1 MFRMAFGFI
10 CAVLVGVFTSVQAQE
25 HTSVIDRVKDRG
37 ELVVGIRQDNPPHSF
52 INEQGDWVGFD
63 VDIAN
68 AVAEK
73 LGVKMKRV
81 PVDEITRITYLQN
94 GKIDMAAA
102 SMSHTW
108 KRDDA
113 VDFSQTYFWSAQT
126 FLVRKDGAK
135 NLKDLVG
142 KKVGMNRGS
151 HSVGNWKK
159 WLEKNGYEVNEEDI
173 IEFGNK
179 QIAMN
184 AVLSG
189 KIAGWAEDAEV
200 LANYAKPNPELTV
213 LSGEAIGMKQDGLGV
228 IENDS
233 KMRDAINH
241 ALQQIES
248 SGEYLP
254 IYNRWFGP
262 DSDTPVPL
270 DKRIEVWPGG

>member
-1 MFRMAFGFI
+1 MFRMALGFI
-10 CAVLVGVFTSVQAQE
+10 FAVLIGAFTSAQAQE
-25 HTSVIDRVKDRG
+25 NTSVIDRVKDRG

-151 HSVGNWKK
+151 HSIGNWKK

-200 LANYAKPNPELTV
+200 LANYAKPNPELIV

-270 DKRIEVWPGG
+270 DNRIEVWPGG

>member
-1 MFRMAFGFI
+1 MFRKLGLFI
-10 CAVLVGVFTSVQAQE
+10 CAWMTLVFSPAQADE
-25 HTSVIDRVKDRG
+25 KGSVINRVKERG

-52 INEQGDWVGFD
+52 INEAGDWVGFD
-63 VDIAN
+63 VDIAS
-68 AVAEK
+68 AVADK

-135 NLKDLVG
+135 SLEDLVG

-151 HSVGNWKK
+151 HSIGNWKH
-159 WLEKNGYEVNEEDI
+159 WLEKNGHPVNEEDI

-200 LANYAKPNPELTV
+200 LVSYAKPNPELTV
-213 LSGEAIGMKQDGLGV
+213 LTGEAIGMKQDGLGV

-233 KMRDAINH
+233 KMRDAVNR
-241 ALQQIES
+241 ALQEIES
-248 SGEYLP
+248 SGEYLT

-262 DSDTPVPL
+262 DSETPMPL
-270 DKRIEVWPGG
+270 ENRIEVWPQG